1 MTRGATIRDGLTLLA
16 ARYGLE
22 AWQLDRLGI
31 LLDGISGDPRSPTT
45 VRDPDEA
52 LRQHVA
58 DSLVGLEVEG
68 LRVAGKMADLGSGA
82 GLPGLALA
90 IALPGTE
97 VRLVESQASKCA
109 YMASLS
115 AKLGLTNVR
124 IACTRAEEWVEGIG
138 EHDLIVSRALAA
150 QQVVVEYAAPLLEMG
165 GLLVEWRGRRQA
177 SDEAAAARASEEL
190 GLRLLETRRVEP
202 FEGALDRH
210 LHVFEKVASTPG
222 RFPRRAGLARKRPLG
237 G

>member
-1 MTRGATIRDGLTLLA
+1 LTRSAEIQEGLERLA
-16 ARYGLE
+16 LRYGLDE
-22 AWQLDRLGI
+22 PQLHRLGV
-31 LLDGISGDPRSPTT
+31 LLDGIAGDPRSPTT

-52 LRQHVA
+52 LRQHIA

-68 LRVAGKMADLGSGA
+68 LRVAGKIADLGSGA
-82 GLPGLALA
+82 GLPGLVLA
-90 IALPGTE
+90 IALPDTE
-97 VRLVESQASKCA
+97 VRLVESQAGKCA
-109 YMASLS
+109 YIAALS
-115 AKLGLTNVR
+115 AKLGLRNIR

-138 EHDLIVSRALAA
+138 EHDLVVSRALAA

-177 SDEAAAARASEEL
+177 SDEAAAARAAEEL
-190 GLRLLETRRVEP
+190 GLRLLETRKVEP
-202 FEGALDRH
+202 FPGARDRH
-210 LHVFEKVASTPG
+210 LHVFEKVATTPG

>member
-1 MTRGATIRDGLTLLA
+1 LTRGAAIRDGLTQLA
-16 ARYGLE
+16 VRYELE
-22 AWQLDRLGI
+22 AWQLDRLGV

-52 LRQHVA
+52 LRQHLA

-90 IALPGTE
+90 IALPDTE

-109 YMASLS
+109 YMAALS
-115 AKLGLTNVR
+115 AKLELTNVR

-150 QQVVVEYAAPLLEMG
+150 QQVVVEYAAPLLDMG
-165 GLLVEWRGRRQA
+165 GLLVEWRGRRQP
-177 SDEAAAARASEEL
+177 SDEAAAARAAEEL